1 MVDHYNTLHL
11 LLCSAGLALFGLACM
26 QDWAIRLVPN
36 RIPIAI
42 AAIGLVL
49 RAAEGTLLT
58 GLLAAA
64 TVFSLAVLCWRQGWI
79 GGADVKLFTAGTI
92 LVTPGSA
99 AGFILVSCLAGGVL
113 AVAYAA
119 VSCLVPAPSPNRPTG
134 RLRRYLRL
142 EQRRLRRRGPL
153 PYATA
158 IAAGAA
164 FILAQG

>member
-99 AGFILVSCLAGGVL
+99 AGFILV
-113 AVAYAA
+113 
-119 VSCLVPAPSPNRPTG
+119 CLVPAPSPNRPTG

>member
-1 MVDHYNTLHL
+1 MVQHVNTLHL
-11 LLCSAGLALFGLACM
+11 LLYSAGLALFGLACM

-36 RIPIAI
+36 RVPVAI
-42 AAIGLVL
+42 AAAGLIL

-64 TVFSLAVLCWRQGWI
+64 TVFGLAVLCWRQGWI

-92 LVTPGSA
+92 LVSPGA
-99 AGFILVSCLAGGVL
+99 AASFVLASCLAGGVL

-119 VSCLVPAPSPNRPTG
+119 LSCVVSPPSPNRPAS
-134 RLRRYLRL
+134 RLRRYLRI

-164 FILAQG
+164 FILLRG